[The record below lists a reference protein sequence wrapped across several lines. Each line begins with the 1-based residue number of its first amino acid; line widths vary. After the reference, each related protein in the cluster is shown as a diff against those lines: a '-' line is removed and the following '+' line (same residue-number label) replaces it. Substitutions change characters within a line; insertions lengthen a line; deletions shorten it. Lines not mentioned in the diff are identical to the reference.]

1 MSVVGFLS
9 GQSVCTQVDQ
19 PSCTYPQLLPSTGG
33 HRGRVAIRKSDEET
47 QGENTSGFLH
57 GNMLLPKLG
66 AGQRCG
72 GGCERSLE
80 HTVQTA
86 VAVVDLVE

>member
-1 MSVVGFLS
+1 M
-9 GQSVCTQVDQ
+9 
-19 PSCTYPQLLPSTGG
+19 
-33 HRGRVAIRKSDEET
+33 AIRKPDEET

-66 AGQRCG
+66 TGQRCG
-72 GGCERSLE
+72 GGGECSLE